1 MPHDTPYHASRYP
14 FACHTT
20 TPLRYADA
28 KNHKSDPLSVWL
40 PLLQKMLASLSA
52 AEAAEAGEAEEVGE
66 AGVSSVGVSRVA
78 SREQGS
84 SPQMLRA
91 GEGSPQMVRAAAR
104 QSRQARQMR
113 RLRDLLPVGLRE
125 YDLGRLL
132 GSDGSGGAASSGVL
146 EREAISA
153 EIVQALICGLA
164 RTRAYG
170 LVIDGAGTNPHP
182 HPHRSTFTLTLTL
195 TFTLTFHPNP
205 NPNPNPNLNSHPQP

>member
-1 MPHDTPYHASRYP
+1 
-14 FACHTT
+14 
-20 TPLRYADA
+20 
-28 KNHKSDPLSVWL
+28 
-40 PLLQKMLASLSA
+40 MLASLSA

-78 SREQGS
+78 SREQGG

-170 LVIDGAGTNPHP
+170 LVLDGAGTHP
-182 HPHRSTFTLTLTL
+182 HPHHSPFTLTPTLTLAL
-195 TFTLTFHPNP
+195 TFTLTR
-205 NPNPNPNLNSHPQP
+205 SSMGRSS

>member
-1 MPHDTPYHASRYP
+1 MAHYNPLSRLTRPP

-52 AEAAEAGEAEEVGE
+52 AEAAEAGEVAEVGS
-66 AGVSSVGVSRVA
+66 AGVSSAGVSRVA
-78 SREQGS
+78 SREQGG
-84 SPQMLRA
+84 SPQMLRAGEMVRA

-170 LVIDGAGTNPHP
+170 LVLDGAGTNP
-182 HPHRSTFTLTLTL
+182 
-195 TFTLTFHPNP
+195 NP
-205 NPNPNPNLNSHPQP
+205 NPHHSP

>member
-1 MPHDTPYHASRYP
+1 MPHYTPRMP
-14 FACHTT
+14 HTT

-52 AEAAEAGEAEEVGE
+52 AEAAEAGEVEEVAEVGS
-66 AGVSSVGVSRVA
+66 AGVSRVA
-78 SREQGS
+78 SREQGG

-91 GEGSPQMVRAAAR
+91 GDGSPQMVRAAAR

-170 LVIDGAGTNPHP
+170 LVLDGAGTHP
-182 HPHRSTFTLTLTL
+182 
-195 TFTLTFHPNP
+195 HPNP